1 MCNMQYAA
9 LYYNVANGM
18 LLDIDRGVFKYDSDS
33 HTMMLIRRI
42 RKRERKTL
50 ACLLTYKNM
59 LTTKGGLLS
68 QVWEG
73 RIVSDHAITVA
84 IHDVRKI
91 LMTIDPDCRCLET
104 VRKAGYVFSPEKSEL
119 APVASIDCLLDSLA
133 RPITL
138 AVSFSCDEINNPFNV
153 RTCRT

>member
-59 LTTKGGLLS
+59 LTTKKCLLS

-73 RIVSDHAITVA
+73 AH
-84 IHDVRKI
+84 
-91 LMTIDPDCRCLET
+91 C
-104 VRKAGYVFSPEKSEL
+104 
-119 APVASIDCLLDSLA
+119 
-133 RPITL
+133 
-138 AVSFSCDEINNPFNV
+138 
-153 RTCRT
+153 